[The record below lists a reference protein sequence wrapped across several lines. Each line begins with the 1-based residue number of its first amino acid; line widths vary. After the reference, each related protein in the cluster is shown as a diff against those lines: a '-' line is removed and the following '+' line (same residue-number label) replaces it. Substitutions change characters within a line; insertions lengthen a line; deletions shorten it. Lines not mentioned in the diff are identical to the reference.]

1 MEEKTLPMIT
11 FTSPSSV
18 ITKKENFSN
27 LFRVC
32 PSDTYQAMALV
43 ELIKNFFWEKI
54 GILTVKG
61 KYEEALAAEIKDI
74 LKSKNVQVTALIIF
88 EPNADTKTE
97 KMKEVK
103 QSGAAVNLI
112 IANPKD
118 VLQIYQEAF
127 EMVCCF
133 WFHYIFQDNTQ
144 QTKDVCRTSQSSL
157 KFCNQIQ
164 HPKDVLETSM
174 PAGNSLVVIFLL
186 YATKYNFLMSHLKKK
201 VSKLKS

>member
-1 MEEKTLPMIT
+1 MEEKIFPMIT
-11 FTSPSSV
+11 FTLPLSA

-43 ELIKNFFWEKI
+43 ELIKKFFWEKI

-74 LKSKNVQVTALIIF
+74 LKSKNVQVAALIIF

-118 VLQIYQEAF
+118 LNIHWY
-127 EMVCCF
+127 
-133 WFHYIFQDNTQ
+133 
-144 QTKDVCRTSQSSL
+144 
-157 KFCNQIQ
+157 
-164 HPKDVLETSM
+164 
-174 PAGNSLVVIFLL
+174 G
-186 YATKYNFLMSHLKKK
+186 
-201 VSKLKS
+201 